1 MNDQEDDK
9 KNLDNTLSD
18 SDNNNQSEV
27 DLNNQPQSEE
37 NQNQNNEAESDNENQ
52 SIVDSNNQTMNE
64 NKYENQE
71 TYLNE
76 EVNNQKIEEEITV
89 ETSDEIKNEEVN
101 NQNIEE
107 KIIVE
112 TSDEIKNEEVNN
124 QNIEEKIIVE
134 TSDEIKNENNK
145 SSHQV
150 IHKKEDRLHI
160 YVRQDKYKGELK
172 SKNWVGRLYIDG
184 KQKISSSGTTNLD
197 EAIQILEKWFDDVQ
211 DESERLKNE
220 NNLTKNIN
228 QEATDTLTNNQI
240 NNQTQEQIA
249 TTSLNENLQ
258 TTTQEQIKNK
268 LSNIF
273 GKIKEIK
280 IKKPDFAKN
289 FNKSS
294 FNKSKVANY
303 KSKLENFF
311 KSKLGKSSVQGEEI
325 IGVELSN
332 KEIRIAQVSSNKAN
346 QWVLEKLHIHPVDIT
361 DDSTPI
367 DNADKF
373 SEELMLAV
381 QKYKITSPNAAIAI
395 PVTSAIIRVV
405 TAPLM
410 KDEELNKAIETN
422 SLWENLVQ
430 LTDSLEDYSIF
441 HQVIN
446 RNEKENTMDLLF
458 VASKLTDI
466 NSYTSIIK
474 NAGLNPVIIDVKCFA
489 LKSAVDQVNQIANK
503 TEDTNLTAVLEFGLD
518 ENYLM
523 ILYDNNPIITD
534 IFIRGQDRK
543 ILQDSQNTE
552 EKEGLVRRYI
562 TQVKQAVQDFETKYE
577 KRIRNIKVV
586 SDIKNVDEY
595 LASFRKALMNIGF
608 NTFDPTEGLK
618 IPSQNQQIL
627 DNKLNRSYLSTSV
640 GLAFRKLD
648 VFGYYKFVTAVKN
661 INLLPDRSNVMK
673 QKKMKAISG
682 FAFKGITAA
691 VVAIYVV
698 LFGLSFWNIISYNNK
713 LKQYEAVKIDH
724 TKIIKQKKI
733 VSKEFKVINTSLKLS
748 KTLKSNKEL
757 TYRILAQV
765 ASSVPNRVK
774 FDQVEFNG
782 SNRLTIQGLAATDQ
796 DILKFIENLSKQKL
810 VEQASLSSMRL
821 PKSSADSATMKGFR
835 VFVKIKRS
843 TI

>member
-1 MNDQEDDK
+1 MSDQEDDK

-18 SDNNNQSEV
+18 NDNNNQSEV

-71 TYLNE
+71 TDLNE
-76 EVNNQKIEEEITV
+76 EVNNQK
-89 ETSDEIKNEEVN
+89 
-101 NQNIEE
+101 
-107 KIIVE
+107 
-112 TSDEIKNEEVNN
+112 
-124 QNIEEKIIVE
+124 IEEKIIVE

-543 ILQDSQNTE
+543 ILQDSQNNE
-552 EKEGLVRRYI
+552 EKEGLVRRYVA
-562 TQVKQAVQDFETKYE
+562 QVKQAIQDFETKYE

-821 PKSSADSATMKGFR
+821 PKSSAGSATMKGFR

>member
-27 DLNNQPQSEE
+27 DSSNQPQSEE
-37 NQNQNNEAESDNENQ
+37 NKNQNTETDSDSKNQ
-52 SIVDSNNQTMNE
+52 SIVDSSNQTTNE
-64 NKYENQE
+64 KQYENQQ
-71 TYLNE
+71 TDLSE
-76 EVNNQKIEEEITV
+76 EVNNQK
-89 ETSDEIKNEEVN
+89 
-101 NQNIEE
+101 
-107 KIIVE
+107 
-112 TSDEIKNEEVNN
+112 
-124 QNIEEKIIVE
+124 IEEKIIVE

-150 IHKKEDRLHI
+150 IHKKEGRLHI

-172 SKNWVGRLYIDG
+172 SKNWVGRLYING
-184 KQKISSSGTTNLD
+184 KQKISSSGTANLD
-197 EAIQILEKWFDDVQ
+197 EAIQILEKWFDDVHE
-211 DESERLKNE
+211 ESERLKNE

-228 QEATDTLTNNQI
+228 QEATESSPTDTLSNNQI
-240 NNQTQEQIA
+240 NNQAQE
-249 TTSLNENLQ
+249 Q

-273 GKIKEIK
+273 EKIKEIK
-280 IKKPDFAKN
+280 IKKPDFVKN
-289 FNKSS
+289 LNKSS

-446 RNEKENTMDLLF
+446 RNVKENTMDLLF

-503 TEDTNLTAVLEFGLD
+503 TEDANLTAVLEFGLD

-543 ILQDSQNTE
+543 ILQDSQNNE
-552 EKEGLVRRYI
+552 EKEGLVRRYV
-562 TQVKQAVQDFETKYE
+562 TQVKQAIQDFETKYE

-691 VVAIYVV
+691 VAAIYLV
-698 LFGLSFWNIISYNNK
+698 LFGLSFWNIISYNNE
-713 LKQYEAVKIDH
+713 LKQYEAIKKDH
-724 TKIIKQKKI
+724 IKIIEQKKI

-774 FDQVEFNG
+774 FDQVVFNG
-782 SNRLTIQGLAATDQ
+782 SDRLTIQGLAATDQ
-796 DILKFIENLSKQKL
+796 DILRFIENLSKQKL

-821 PKSSADSATMKGFR
+821 PKSSAGGATMKGFR

-843 TI
+843 RI

>member
-1 MNDQEDDK
+1 MSDQEDDK

-18 SDNNNQSEV
+18 NDNNNQSEV

-37 NQNQNNEAESDNENQ
+37 NQNQNNEPESDNENQ

-71 TYLNE
+71 TDLNE

-89 ETSDEIKNEEVN
+89 ETSDEIKNE
-101 NQNIEE
+101 
-107 KIIVE
+107 
-112 TSDEIKNEEVNN
+112 
-124 QNIEEKIIVE
+124 
-134 TSDEIKNENNK
+134 NNK

-150 IHKKEDRLHI
+150 IHKKEGRLHI

-197 EAIQILEKWFDDVQ
+197 EAIQILEKWFDDIQ

-220 NNLTKNIN
+220 NSLNKNIN

-249 TTSLNENLQ
+249 TTSLNENLL

-373 SEELMLAV
+373 SAELMLAI

-543 ILQDSQNTE
+543 ILQGSQNTE
-552 EKEGLVRRYI
+552 EKEGLVRRYVA
-562 TQVKQAVQDFETKYE
+562 QVKQAIQDFETKYE

-691 VVAIYVV
+691 VAAIYVV

-774 FDQVEFNG
+774 FDQVVFNG

-821 PKSSADSATMKGFR
+821 PKSSAGSATMKGFR

>member
-37 NQNQNNEAESDNENQ
+37 NQNQNNEPESDNENQ

-71 TYLNE
+71 TDL
-76 EVNNQKIEEEITV
+76 
-89 ETSDEIKNEEVN
+89 
-101 NQNIEE
+101 
-107 KIIVE
+107 
-112 TSDEIKNEEVNN
+112 NEEVNN

-150 IHKKEDRLHI
+150 IHKKEGRLHI

-586 SDIKNVDEY
+586 SDINNVDEY

-774 FDQVEFNG
+774 FDQVVFNG

-821 PKSSADSATMKGFR
+821 PKSSAGSATMKGFR

>member
-27 DLNNQPQSEE
+27 DSSNQPQSEE
-37 NQNQNNEAESDNENQ
+37 NKNQNTETDSDSKNQ
-52 SIVDSNNQTMNE
+52 SIVDSSNQTTNE
-64 NKYENQE
+64 KQYENQQ
-71 TYLNE
+71 TDLSE
-76 EVNNQKIEEEITV
+76 EVNNQK
-89 ETSDEIKNEEVN
+89 
-101 NQNIEE
+101 
-107 KIIVE
+107 
-112 TSDEIKNEEVNN
+112 
-124 QNIEEKIIVE
+124 IEEKIIVE

-150 IHKKEDRLHI
+150 IHKKEGRLHI

-172 SKNWVGRLYIDG
+172 SKNWVGRLYING
-184 KQKISSSGTTNLD
+184 KQKISSSGTANLD
-197 EAIQILEKWFDDVQ
+197 EAIQILEKWFDDVHE
-211 DESERLKNE
+211 ESERLKNE

-228 QEATDTLTNNQI
+228 QEATESSPTDTLSNNQI
-240 NNQTQEQIA
+240 NNQAQE
-249 TTSLNENLQ
+249 Q

-280 IKKPDFAKN
+280 IKKPDFVKN
-289 FNKSS
+289 LNKSS

-311 KSKLGKSSVQGEEI
+311 KSKLGKSSVLGEEI

-446 RNEKENTMDLLF
+446 RNVKENTMDLLF

-503 TEDTNLTAVLEFGLD
+503 TEDANLTAVLEFGLD

-543 ILQDSQNTE
+543 ILQDSQNNE
-552 EKEGLVRRYI
+552 EKEGLVRRYV
-562 TQVKQAVQDFETKYE
+562 TQVKQAIQDFETKYE

-691 VVAIYVV
+691 VVAIYVA
-698 LFGLSFWNIISYNNK
+698 LFGLSFWNIISYNNE
-713 LKQYEAVKIDH
+713 LKQYEAVKKDH
-724 TKIIKQKKI
+724 IKIIKQKKI

-774 FDQVEFNG
+774 FDQVVFNG
-782 SNRLTIQGLAATDQ
+782 SDRLTIQGLAATDQ
-796 DILKFIENLSKQKL
+796 DILRFIENLSKQKL

-821 PKSSADSATMKGFR
+821 PKSSAGGATMKGFR

-843 TI
+843 RI

>member
-37 NQNQNNEAESDNENQ
+37 NQNQNNAPDSDNENQ

-64 NKYENQE
+64 NKFENQE
-71 TYLNE
+71 TDL
-76 EVNNQKIEEEITV
+76 
-89 ETSDEIKNEEVN
+89 
-101 NQNIEE
+101 
-107 KIIVE
+107 
-112 TSDEIKNEEVNN
+112 NEEVNN

-150 IHKKEDRLHI
+150 IHKKEGRLHI

-197 EAIQILEKWFDDVQ
+197 EAIQILEKWFDDIQ

-220 NNLTKNIN
+220 NSLNKNIN
-228 QEATDTLTNNQI
+228 QEATESSPTDTLTNNQI
-240 NNQTQEQIA
+240 NNQTQEQ
-249 TTSLNENLQ
+249 
-258 TTTQEQIKNK
+258 TTTQDQIKNK

-373 SEELMLAV
+373 SAELMLAV

-446 RNEKENTMDLLF
+446 RNEKENTMDILF

-543 ILQDSQNTE
+543 ILQDSQNNE
-552 EKEGLVRRYI
+552 EKEGLVRRYVA
-562 TQVKQAVQDFETKYE
+562 QVKQAIQDFETKYE

-618 IPSQNQQIL
+618 IPSQNQQVL

-691 VVAIYVV
+691 VAAIYVV

-724 TKIIKQKKI
+724 TKIINQKKI

-774 FDQVEFNG
+774 FDQVVFNG

-821 PKSSADSATMKGFR
+821 PKSSAGSATMKGFR